1 MVKCSLAVIC
11 QLLQLCQS
19 WHNCKSCMYVKYL
32 VKCSLAVICQL
43 LQLCQSWHNC
53 KSCYAS
59 SQHSCSQHSCSQH
72 SCSYASSHQLIVM
85 PVMQLCQ
92 LTPAHSSHLYA
103 HSYASSVTPAHNTLA
118 VMPAH
123 HKDFCLA
130 MQLTEGTHVYS
141 WFIHSTPTAY
151 VPRFRP
157 RC

>member
-1 MVKCSLAVIC
+1 MLN
-11 QLLQLCQS
+11 LTFDE
-19 WHNCKSCMYVKYL
+19 CMYVKYL
-32 VKCSLAVICQL
+32 WLNVLLQLCQL
-43 LQLCQSWHNC
+43 LQSCQSWHNC

-59 SQHSCSQHSCSQH
+59 SQHSCSQHSCS
-72 SCSYASSHQLIVM
+72 YASSHQLTVM
-85 PVMQLCQ
+85 PVMRLCQLTCTSSQFICSQLCQ
-92 LTPAHSSHLYA
+92 L
-103 HSYASSVTPAHNTLA
+103 TPAHNTLA

-130 MQLTEGTHVYS
+130 VQLTEGTHVYS